1 MKIYIDSEFHC
12 HTSNDGT
19 RQEVETAFFDG
30 KCTAFIEG
38 YRFVPA
44 GEIFVQEDG
53 AEFPGEMIA
62 PWKPYEEL
70 AQAQAEYEHE
80 QVSEMMEALRIL
92 GVTV

>member
-12 HTSNDGT
+12 HTSNDGAM
-19 RQEVETAFFDG
+19 REVDCEFFNN
-30 KCTAFIEG
+30 KCDEFVEG
-38 YRFVPA
+38 YMFIPS
-44 GEIFVQEDG
+44 GESFG
-53 AEFPGEMIA
+53 EFTGEMIA

-80 QVSEMMEALRIL
+80 QVTEMTEALRIL